1 MQEDKGTPMYQTI
14 HRTMEN
20 YNGWTNRETWAVMLH
35 INNDQWLLE
44 TALDYARQE
53 VAGHDSGE
61 EINSYHLGQT
71 IKNWIEDDLLTL
83 ENIAGN
89 EDLFLMLTDIGS
101 LFRVNWQE
109 VADSLLEGL
118 TQ

>member
-1 MQEDKGTPMYQTI
+1 MKED
-14 HRTMEN
+14 

-44 TALDYARQE
+44 TALDYAKIALHQE
-53 VAGHDSGE
+53 EKDGLTSYVLGE
-61 EINSYHLGQT
+61 T